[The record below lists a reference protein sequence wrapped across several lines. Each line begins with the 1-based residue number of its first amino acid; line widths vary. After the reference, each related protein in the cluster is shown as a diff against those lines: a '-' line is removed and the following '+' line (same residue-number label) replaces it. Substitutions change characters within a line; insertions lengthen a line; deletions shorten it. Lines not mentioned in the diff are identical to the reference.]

1 MAILEKQ
8 RPPHVRPAPPGRRP
22 RPPGRPRENPGRTL
36 VSDKALSQPRARLAY
51 WIVLTLTTVVFTLA
65 FVFPLYW
72 MFASAVKS
80 PAEYAQPDPTL
91 IPQTFHP
98 ETYSAAWTRL
108 DIAKFFVNTVY
119 YAIGGWL
126 FQLVVDVAAA
136 YALSKLR
143 PVFGKLVLGLML
155 ASLMLPASALLIPA
169 YLTVVDVP
177 LVHLNLLN
185 TPWALW
191 LPAAANAFNIY
202 VLKRF
207 FDQIPDDLLDQAAID
222 GAGRLRILW
231 SVVLPLSRPVL
242 AVISIFAVIAMWK
255 DFLWPLLVLQD
266 PNAQSLSVALSRL
279 ASTTFVS
286 PTELMAGLAIASVPM
301 IVVFLVFQRQ
311 ILAGLSAGGIK
322 G

>member
-1 MAILEKQ
+1 VAA
-8 RPPHVRPAPPGRRP
+8 RTDTT
-22 RPPGRPRENPGRTL
+22 GRTL
-36 VSDKALSQPRARLAY
+36 VSDKEMGQPRARFLY
-51 WIVLTLTTVVFTLA
+51 WIVLTLTTILFTLA

-72 MFASAVKS
+72 MFASALKS
-80 PAEYAQPDPTL
+80 PAEFAQPDPTL
-91 IPQTFHP
+91 VPQSFHP
-98 ETYSAAWTRL
+98 ETYKQAWTRL
-108 DIAKFFVNTVY
+108 DIAHFFLNTVY

-126 FQLVVDVAAA
+126 VQLVVDVAAA

-143 PVFGKLVLGLML
+143 PMFGNVLLGMML
-155 ASLMLPASALLIPA
+155 ASLMLPASALLVPA

-177 LVHLNLLN
+177 IVHLNLLN

-242 AVISIFAVIAMWK
+242 AVISIFAIIAMWK

-266 PNAQSLSVALSRL
+266 PDRQSLSVALSRL
-279 ASTTFVS
+279 SGTAFVA
-286 PTELMAGLAIASVPM
+286 PTDLMAGLAIASVPM

-311 ILAGLSAGGIK
+311 ILAGLSAGGLK